1 MVRLAH
7 HNPSTARHRRSAPSH
22 RPRVQS
28 ARDERTTLI
37 GILTRIESN
46 EVIWMASSK
55 NANKRRLR
63 WRSKKANHGTKP
75 NHGK

>member
-1 MVRLAH
+1 
-7 HNPSTARHRRSAPSH
+7 
-22 RPRVQS
+22 
-28 ARDERTTLI
+28 
-37 GILTRIESN
+37 
-46 EVIWMASSK
+46 VIWMASSK